1 MPVESFK
8 RLQEQAYDH
17 LREEI
22 LQERFAYG
30 EIYSETRTAARI
42 GISRTPVRDALQR
55 LAQEGFVDILPSRG
69 FCLHRLTAADA
80 LETYQA
86 RSALEGYCAV
96 LVARQAG
103 QRPACQL
110 LERLE
115 ELLSQQQAELEGA
128 RDREAFTRI
137 DQQFHTTLVAFAG
150 NRVFDELFHNYLYR
164 IRRLAIQSLLRPGRM
179 ETALREH
186 RNMLSVMR
194 AGDVAASYQAVLVH
208 METPRDINLQNLD
221 ASTALG

>member
-1 MPVESFK
+1 MPIESFK

-17 LREEI
+17 LRQEI
-22 LQERFAYG
+22 LEERFAYG

-69 FCLHRLTAADA
+69 FCLHRLTAEDV

-96 LVARQAG
+96 LAARQAG
-103 QRPACQL
+103 QLPARQL

-115 ELLSQQQAELEGA
+115 TLLGEQRAELDGA

-137 DQQFHTTLVAFAG
+137 DQQFHIALVAFAG
-150 NRVFDELFHNYLYR
+150 NRTFDELFHNYLHR

-179 ETALREH
+179 ETALQEH
-186 RNMLSVMR
+186 TALLEAMR
-194 AGDVAASYQAVLVH
+194 AGNTAASYQAVLVH
-208 METPRDINLQNLD
+208 METPRDINLQDLNE
-221 ASTALG
+221 AARV